1 MSEHEWKISKPA
13 PHCQICSTAFVT
25 DGTYYSALLQSP
37 EGLQRADYCDSCFQG
52 KRPADVFYFWKATPK
67 AANGAKKQRPAID
80 MDNVLEFFKRLE
92 GDASPQRIA
101 FRYILAL
108 MLSRKKMLAAGEKKK
123 DDQGQVVQNYR
134 EKNAGA
140 ETLIHAVVEPELSEE
155 EIQGLSSELGVLLGI
170 ATTAEPAVTE
180 LLPPGLSADD
190 PA

>member
-13 PHCQICSTAFVT
+13 PQCQICSAAFVT

-37 EGLQRADYCDSCFQG
+37 EGLRRADYCDSCFQS
-52 KRPADVFYFWKATPK
+52 KRPADVFYYWKTTPK
-67 AANGAKKQRPAID
+67 VGNGVKKPRPAID

-108 MLSRKKMLAAGEKKK
+108 MLSRKKVLAAGEKKK
-123 DDQGQVVQNYR
+123 DDQGRVVQNYR
-134 EKNAGA
+134 EKNTGA
-140 ETLIHAVVEPELSEE
+140 ETVIHAVVEPELSED

-170 ATTAEPAVTE
+170 APTAEPAAADS
-180 LLPPGLSADD
+180 PPPELSAED